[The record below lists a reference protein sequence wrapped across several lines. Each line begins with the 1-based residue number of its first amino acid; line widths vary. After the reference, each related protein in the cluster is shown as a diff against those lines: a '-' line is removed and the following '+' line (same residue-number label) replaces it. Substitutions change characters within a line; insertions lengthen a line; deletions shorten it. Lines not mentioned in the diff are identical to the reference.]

1 MKRKSSKSPPTLR
14 KHLSPFDPRVFI
26 NHILNKPLEE
36 IVEFCESFSQKNF
49 VVSYFLTIALIDL
62 KKASLEDLQK
72 LLDFEPSEPFEI
84 FIKAKIYEKLSDNQ
98 KAFEYYT
105 LSARQGNAEAQ
116 NNLGFYY
123 QFSEENVQDFEQAI
137 YWYKLSANQLN
148 TSAMNNL
155 GYCYKTGTGCERDF
169 FKAFSYFERAS
180 DAENASAQNN
190 LGLCFWKGE
199 GCDVDINRALEFFQK
214 SALHGNLDA
223 QYNIGVIFEEEFLNF
238 DEAYDCYQFAFIN
251 GHEGA
256 EEKMKRLE
264 NEGLPFQFHFKKKR
278 MYIKL
283 TPLNLF
289 FSDIKIFCRE

>member
-26 NHILNKPLEE
+26 NHIHRKPLQE
-36 IVEFCESFSQKNF
+36 IVEYCESFSQKNI
-49 VVSYFLTIALIDL
+49 VVSYFQIIAQIDL
-62 KKASLEDLQK
+62 KKATLEDLQK

-84 FIKAKIYEKLSDNQ
+84 FIFAKIYEKLSDHQ

-116 NNLGFYY
+116 NNLGYYY
-123 QFSEENVQDFEQAI
+123 QFSEDSQDFEQAI

-155 GYCYKTGTGCERDF
+155 GYCYKIGAGCEKDF
-169 FKAFSYFERAS
+169 SKAFSYFERAS
-180 DAENASAQNN
+180 DAGNASAQNN
-190 LGLCFWKGE
+190 LGLCLWKGE
-199 GCDVDINRALEFFQK
+199 GCDIDISMALQYFQK
-214 SALHGNLDA
+214 SALHGNLEA
-223 QYNIGVIFEEEFLNF
+223 QYNIGVIFEEEFLNY
-238 DEAYDCYQFAFIN
+238 DEAYDCYQFAFVN

-264 NEGLPFQFHFKKKR
+264 NEGLPFQFYFKKNR

-289 FSDIKIFCRE
+289 FSDIKIICRE